1 MPGDT
6 CIICGNTRAK
16 DASVSMHRFPQ
27 EQMKRERWLRY
38 VTRTTVLEFW
48 LTKLFLMFPNR
59 SRDSYSATQ

>member
-27 EQMKRERWLRY
+27 EQMKRERWLRSLGHY
-38 VTRTTVLEFW
+38 LLCFLKEVGT
-48 LTKLFLMFPNR
+48 LTPR
-59 SRDSYSATQ
+59 HSSHQRRAATL

>member
-27 EQMKRERWLRY
+27 EQMERERWLRS
-38 VTRTTVLEFW
+38 LGQQ
-48 LTKLFLMFPNR
+48 
-59 SRDSYSATQ
+59 YSSSG